1 MRPRCTALIRLPG
14 SARCRAKGLGYF
26 VGLPQMAGERTAFG
40 HHGSGGSIAFADR
53 ARGLSSS
60 LTRTRPVGGA
70 ADTAAR
76 TPADEIRPAVTGAQG
91 S

>member
-1 MRPRCTALIRLPG
+1 MRRNG
-14 SARCRAKGLGYF
+14 SRVLLGRYAKGLGYF
-26 VGLPQMAGERTAFG
+26 VGLPRTAGERTAFG

-53 ARGLSSS
+53 ARGLAFG
-60 LTRTRPVGGA
+60 LTRTRLVGGA

-76 TPADEIRPAVTGAQG
+76 TLADEIRSAVTGAKG